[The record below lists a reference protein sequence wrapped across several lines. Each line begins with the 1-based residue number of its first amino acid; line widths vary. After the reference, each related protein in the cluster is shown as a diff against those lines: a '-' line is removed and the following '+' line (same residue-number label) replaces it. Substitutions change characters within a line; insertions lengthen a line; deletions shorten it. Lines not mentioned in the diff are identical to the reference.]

1 VKLGLD
7 TEKIKKRMRIM
18 HNKLKLNMDSIKTN
32 LLKNKKLFKSMEK
45 ITKFIFHFFLN
56 YSLIMFFR
64 ILILKYTNIQ
74 SQMSKKIE
82 KKNSKIISANTTKKK
97 CLKTK
102 LRKSQILIN
111 IKNIF
116 KAMMKHWII
125 RKFKKS
131 WNKENSSKTG

>member
-1 VKLGLD
+1 
-7 TEKIKKRMRIM
+7 
-18 HNKLKLNMDSIKTN
+18 MDSIKN
-32 LLKNKKLFKSMEK
+32 NFLQNKNINSIKKIQK
-45 ITKFIFHFFLN
+45 ITKLIFHFFLN
-56 YSLIMFFR
+56 YSQIMFFLT
-64 ILILKYTNIQ
+64 LILKYTNTQ

-102 LRKSQILIN
+102 LRKSQILIC

-116 KAMMKHWII
+116 KAMMTHQTI
-125 RKFKKS
+125 RKYKKN

>member
-1 VKLGLD
+1 
-7 TEKIKKRMRIM
+7 
-18 HNKLKLNMDSIKTN
+18 
-32 LLKNKKLFKSMEK
+32 
-45 ITKFIFHFFLN
+45 
-56 YSLIMFFR
+56 
-64 ILILKYTNIQ
+64 
-74 SQMSKKIE
+74 MSKKIE

-97 CLKTK
+97 CLKTQ

-116 KAMMKHWII
+116 KAMMNHWII